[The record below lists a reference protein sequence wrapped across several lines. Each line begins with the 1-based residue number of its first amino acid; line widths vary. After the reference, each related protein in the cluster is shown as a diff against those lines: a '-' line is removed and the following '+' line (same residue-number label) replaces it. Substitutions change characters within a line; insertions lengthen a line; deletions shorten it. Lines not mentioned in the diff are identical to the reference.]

1 MSGSMTGM
9 GLGIKRIRQLKL
21 PVSDLE
27 VSARWYAALF
37 GLENAAEFVEQD
49 VLRGVVL
56 ADHEAGFVIG
66 LREREACA
74 SKPVLAGHDIVA
86 FELAGKEEVD
96 ALLALCDE
104 LGVRHGEIHDRGE
117 YGVAVD
123 VADPDGTVLRFVAGS
138 LIGGPGEFLGVAFDD
153 AGPPSRYDEPRLRV

>member
-1 MSGSMTGM
+1 MAGM
-9 GLGIKRIRQLKL
+9 GLGIRRIRQLKL
-21 PVSDLE
+21 PVSDLA

-66 LREREACA
+66 LREREVCA
-74 SKPVLAGHDIVA
+74 SAPVLAGHDIVA
-86 FELAGKEEVD
+86 FELIGMEELE
-96 ALLALCDE
+96 ALLAVCDE
-104 LGVRHGEIHDRGE
+104 LGVRHGEIQDRGE

-123 VADPDGTVLRFVAGS
+123 VVDPDGTVLRFVVGR
-138 LIGGPGEFLGVAFDD
+138 LVGGPGEFLGVVFQD
-153 AGPPSRYDEPRLRV
+153 AGPPSRYDTPRLPV

>member
-1 MSGSMTGM
+1 MAGM
-9 GLGIKRIRQLKL
+9 GLRIKRIRQLKL

-37 GLENAAEFVEQD
+37 GLENAAEFLEQG

-66 LREREACA
+66 LRERGACA
-74 SKPVLAGHDIVA
+74 STPVLAGHDIAA
-86 FELAGKEEVD
+86 FELAGTEEVG
-96 ALLALCDE
+96 ALLARCDE
-104 LGVRHGEIHDRGE
+104 LGVRHGEIHDRDE

-123 VADPDGTVLRFVAGS
+123 VVDPDGTVLRFVAGR
-138 LIGGPGEFLGVAFDD
+138 LVGGPGEFLGMAFDD
-153 AGPPSRYDEPRLRV
+153 AGAPSRYDTPRLSV

>member
-1 MSGSMTGM
+1 MSGRITDM

-66 LREREACA
+66 LRAREVCA
-74 SKPVLAGHDIVA
+74 SKPVLAGHDIAA
-86 FELAGKEEVD
+86 FELAGEEEVD

-104 LGVRHGEIHDRGE
+104 LGIRQGEIHDRGE
-117 YGVAVD
+117 HGVAVD
-123 VADPDGTVLRFVAGS
+123 VVDPDGTVLRFVAGS
-138 LIGGPGEFLGVAFDD
+138 LIGGPGEFLGLAFDD
-153 AGPPSRYDEPRLRV
+153 AGVPSRYDDPRLPV